1 MIGVRKKTVEDI
13 DVNDK
18 KVIVRVDF
26 NVPINDQGEIT
37 DEQRIVGALETI
49 RYLLKNG
56 AKVILVSHLGR
67 PKGFDKKYSMAP
79 VAKRLSELLEKEVIM
94 AEDVIGEDAR
104 SKAAALQKGQI
115 LMLENVRYHKEET
128 SNDPEFAKSLAA
140 LADVYVNDA
149 FGTSHRAHAST
160 AGIAD
165 HLPAVSGFLIKKEIE
180 FLGTA
185 LDKPKRPFVAI
196 LGGAKVSDKIGVI
209 EALLDKVDTLII
221 GGGMAYT
228 FLYAKGYKIGESI
241 CEYDKVDLAK
251 ELMGKADRNGV
262 KIMLPIGSIV
272 GKDFSNETE
281 TKYVPSDDMPDGWK
295 GMDIGSLTVEKFAHE
310 IVKAK
315 TIVWNGPMGVFEF
328 PKFAEGTRA
337 IAKAVAETDAISIVG
352 GGDSA
357 AALEQLGYADKITHI
372 STGGG
377 ASLEFIE
384 GKELPGIACLD
395 DLNPRKKVVAG
406 NWKMHK
412 TPSET
417 KKFINELLPLV
428 KDSAPDVILAVP
440 FVCITAALEATKDT
454 NIKIAAQNM
463 HWEEEGAYTGEI
475 AGNMLSDIGVEYVI
489 IGHSER
495 RQYFSETDSTVNK
508 KAHAAFNNGLTP
520 IICVGESLTQREDG
534 VTKDL
539 VRMQVRIAL
548 RGLTKQQVESLIIA
562 YEPIWAIGTGMT
574 ATTKQADEVC
584 EIIREIVF
592 ELYGDETAEKI
603 VIQYGGSIKP
613 SNAKELFDMIN
624 IDGGLVGG
632 ASIKVSDFAKIVN
645 Y

>member
-1 MIGVRKKTVEDI
+1 
-13 DVNDK
+13 
-18 KVIVRVDF
+18 
-26 NVPINDQGEIT
+26 
-37 DEQRIVGALETI
+37 
-49 RYLLKNG
+49 
-56 AKVILVSHLGR
+56 
-67 PKGFDKKYSMAP
+67 
-79 VAKRLSELLEKEVIM
+79 
-94 AEDVIGEDAR
+94 
-104 SKAAALQKGQI
+104 
-115 LMLENVRYHKEET
+115 
-128 SNDPEFAKSLAA
+128 
-140 LADVYVNDA
+140 
-149 FGTSHRAHAST
+149 
-160 AGIAD
+160 
-165 HLPAVSGFLIKKEIE
+165 
-180 FLGTA
+180 
-185 LDKPKRPFVAI
+185 
-196 LGGAKVSDKIGVI
+196 
-209 EALLDKVDTLII
+209 
-221 GGGMAYT
+221 
-228 FLYAKGYKIGESI
+228 
-241 CEYDKVDLAK
+241 
-251 ELMGKADRNGV
+251 MGKADKNGV

-272 GKDFSNETE
+272 GKDFSNDTE
-281 TKYVPSDDMPDGWK
+281 TKYVPSDAMPDGWK
-295 GMDIGSLTVEKFAHE
+295 GMDIGSLTVEKFANE

-337 IAKAVAETDAISIVG
+337 IAKAVAETNAISIVG

-384 GKELPGIACLD
+384 GKELPGIECLD

-417 KKFINELLPLV
+417 IKFINELLPLV
-428 KDSAPDVILAVP
+428 KDSVPDVILAVP
-440 FVCITAALEATKDT
+440 FVCIPAALEAVKGT

-463 HWEEEGAYTGEI
+463 HWEDEGAYTGEI

-495 RQYFSETDSTVNK
+495 RQYFGETDSTVNK
-508 KAHAAFNNGLTP
+508 KAHSAFNNGIIP
-520 IICVGESLTQREDG
+520 IICVGESLNQREDG

-574 ATTKQADEVC
+574 ATSKQADEVC
-584 EIIREIVF
+584 EIIREIIF
-592 ELYGDETAEKI
+592 ELYGDEAAEKI

-632 ASIKVSDFAKIVN
+632 ASIKLSDFARIVN